1 MHMTEFLDTWYFDY
15 LILPLLIFLARIIDV
30 SMDTIR
36 MIFIARGFKKFAP
49 LIGFFQ
55 VLVWIITITRI
66 MANLDNWTCY
76 IAYAAGFAAGNLTG
90 MIIEERLALGIELI
104 RVVTRRQA
112 DQLITALKNHNFP
125 VTSVDATGAYGNVA
139 VLFIVVKR
147 KQMKEVLDLIRIH
160 NPRAFYT
167 IEDIRFV
174 SKTLPYDPTDRNEWD
189 KAVSLQ

>member
-1 MHMTEFLDTWYFDY
+1 MDTWYFDY
-15 LILPLLIFLARIIDV
+15 LILPLLIFLARIVDV

-36 MIFIARGFKKFAP
+36 LIFIARGFKKFAP

-76 IAYAAGFAAGNLTG
+76 IAYAAGFAAGNFIG
-90 MIIEERLALGIELI
+90 MILEEKIALGIEMI
-104 RVVTRRQA
+104 RVITQRKA
-112 DQLITALKNHNFP
+112 DNLISALKDNGFP
-125 VTSVDATGAYGNVA
+125 VTTVSATGSFGEVS
-139 VLFIVVKR
+139 VLYIIVSR
-147 KQMKEVLDLIRIH
+147 KYISKVLDLIRLY

-174 SKTLPYDPTDRNEWD
+174 SKTLPYNPEDKDFWD
-189 KAVSLQ
+189 KTLMKE

>member
-1 MHMTEFLDTWYFDY
+1 MDTWYFDY
-15 LILPLLIFLARIIDV
+15 LILPLLIFLARIVDV

-36 MIFIARGFKKFAP
+36 LIFIARGFKKFAP

-76 IAYAAGFAAGNLTG
+76 VAYAAGFAAGNFTG
-90 MIIEERLALGIELI
+90 MILEEKLALGVEMI
-104 RVVTRRQA
+104 RVITQRKA
-112 DQLITALKNHNFP
+112 DNLISALIDNGFP
-125 VTSVDATGAYGNVA
+125 VTTVNATGSFGEVS
-139 VLFIVVKR
+139 VLYIIVSR
-147 KQMKEVLDLIRIH
+147 KYISKVLDLIRLY

-174 SKTLPYDPTDRNEWD
+174 SKTLPYNPEDKDFWD
-189 KAVSLQ
+189 KTLMKE

>member
-1 MHMTEFLDTWYFDY
+1 MDTWYFDY
-15 LILPLLIFLARIIDV
+15 LILPLLIFLARIVDV

-36 MIFIARGFKKFAP
+36 LIFIARGFKKFAP

-76 IAYAAGFAAGNLTG
+76 VAYAAGFAAGNFTG
-90 MIIEERLALGIELI
+90 MILEEKIALGMEMIRIITQRKAENLSSALRDNGFPVTTVNATGSFGEVSVLYIIVSRKHINQVLELI
-104 RVVTRRQA
+104 RQ
-112 DQLITALKNHNFP
+112 
-125 VTSVDATGAYGNVA
+125 Y
-139 VLFIVVKR
+139 
-147 KQMKEVLDLIRIH
+147 

-174 SKTLPYDPTDRNEWD
+174 SKSLPYDPEDKNFWD
-189 KAVSLQ
+189 KTLIKE

>member
-1 MHMTEFLDTWYFDY
+1 MTAIIDTWYFDY
-15 LILPLLIFLARIIDV
+15 LILPLLIFLARIVDV

-36 MIFIARGFKKFAP
+36 MIFIARGFKKIAP

-76 IAYAAGFAAGNLTG
+76 IAYAAGFATGNLTG
-90 MIIEERLALGIELI
+90 MILEERLALGIQMI

-112 DQLITALKNHNFP
+112 DELIVDLKDHKIP
-125 VTSVDATGAYGNVA
+125 VTSVDAIGTFGNVA
-139 VLFIVVKR
+139 VLFIVIKR
-147 KQMKEVLDLIRIH
+147 KLMNEVLDLIRKY
-160 NPRAFYT
+160 NPNAFYT

-174 SKTLPYDPTDRNEWD
+174 SKILPYNPADKADWD
-189 KAVSLQ
+189 KLLMME